1 MPKLNEEQLR
11 FFMNEVLGLF
21 EWSEEEDESDIDPLE
36 FVRLELQKMKKEVA
50 RLSGV
55 SVYRKNLVH

>member
-55 SVYRKNLVH
+55 SVYRK